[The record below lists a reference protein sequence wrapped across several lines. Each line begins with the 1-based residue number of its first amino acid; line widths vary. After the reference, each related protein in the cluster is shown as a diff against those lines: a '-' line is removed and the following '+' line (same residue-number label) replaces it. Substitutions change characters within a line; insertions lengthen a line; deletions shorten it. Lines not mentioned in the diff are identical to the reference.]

1 MRALGKSHIA
11 ISCGTVIVTI
21 PLRDDARSKFLLV
34 FKVANLVRCV
44 RAQNF

>member
-11 ISCGTVIVTI
+11 IACGTVIVTI